1 MGNASLNRLKVK
13 PPPWLD
19 LPPRSS
25 GIMMAGRCGVEHSP
39 PHISEVIS
47 CICVESTDDT
57 RKIDTVV
64 PDYIGVVI
72 RCAESS

>member
-1 MGNASLNRLKVK
+1 
-13 PPPWLD
+13 
-19 LPPRSS
+19 
-25 GIMMAGRCGVEHSP
+25 MMAGRCGVEHSP